1 MLHAHRG
8 RRGSEVKAIV
18 IGAGPYGL
26 AATAHLRG
34 AGVST
39 SCFGEPLS
47 FWRTRMPE
55 GMVLRSTQRSTSI
68 ASPQRTLSL
77 GDYELATG
85 RRLHAPHLQ
94 LEEFVDYGLWYQRRA
109 VADVDERK
117 VRIVTADG
125 PRFELE
131 LEDGEQLC
139 ADTVIVAAGLRPFP
153 RWPDVFTP
161 LAPRLASHASEHR
174 DLSFLSGLRVAVIG
188 EGQSALESAALLNE
202 RGAEVEVLARSETI
216 RWLGDGE
223 PDNSVKPALSTRL
236 RAPTD
241 VGGLVSGWIAATPDM
256 VRAGPEALRSRLSD
270 RCSRPAG
277 AASLRPRLTAVK
289 LSCGQSVTGAERSGE
304 EAHLR
309 LSDGSERIVDHV
321 LLGTGYDVDVRRYPF
336 LDQDLRAGLSLAAGY
351 PVLGPGYE
359 SSIPGLHFL
368 GAPASHS
375 FGPVTRFIV
384 GTWHAAP
391 ALTRRVL
398 GVRSGRSRSRS
409 ETRSQALAICCLL
422 TVW

>member
-1 MLHAHRG
+1 MISRHG
-8 RRGSEVKAIV
+8 RTSRTKAIV

-26 AATAHLRG
+26 AATAHLRA

-47 FWRTRMPE
+47 FWQTRMPL
-55 GMVLRSTQRSTSI
+55 GMVLRSAWRSTSI
-68 ASPQRTLSL
+68 ASPRRALSL
-77 GDYELATG
+77 GEYELATG
-85 RRLHAPHLQ
+85 RRVHTPHLE

-109 VADVDERK
+109 VADVDERQ
-117 VRIVTADG
+117 VRMVTGDG
-125 PRFELE
+125 STFELE

-153 RWPDVFTP
+153 YWPDVFAP
-161 LAPRLASHASEHR
+161 LAPPLASHASEHR

-188 EGQSALESAALLNE
+188 AGQSALESAALLSE
-202 RGAEVEVLARSETI
+202 HGAEVEVLARSETI
-216 RWLGDGE
+216 RWLGDGA
-223 PDNSVKPALSTRL
+223 PDDSVKPPLTTRL
-236 RAPTD
+236 APPTD
-241 VGGLVSGWIAATPDM
+241 VGGLVSGWIAATPNL
-256 VRAGPEALRSRLSD
+256 VRAAPEALRSQLSG

-289 LSCGQSVTGAERSGE
+289 LSCGRSVTGAEPSGE
-304 EAHLR
+304 QARLR

-336 LDQDLRAGLSLAAGY
+336 LDRDLLTGLSLAAGY
-351 PVLGPGYE
+351 PVLGPGFE

-368 GAPASHS
+368 GAPAAHS
-375 FGPVTRFIV
+375 FGPVMRFIV

-391 ALTRRVL
+391 AVTRRVL
-398 GVRSGRSRSRS
+398 G
-409 ETRSQALAICCLL
+409 RSQRPLSLAF
-422 TVW
+422 